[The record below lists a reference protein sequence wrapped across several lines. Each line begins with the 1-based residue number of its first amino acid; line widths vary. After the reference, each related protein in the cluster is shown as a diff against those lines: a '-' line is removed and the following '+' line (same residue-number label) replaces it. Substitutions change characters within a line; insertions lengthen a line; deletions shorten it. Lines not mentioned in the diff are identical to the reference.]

1 MQHHLVAAAQKL
13 RRQLTPHEI
22 KPWRLLRDRRCGG
35 QKFRRQVPIG
45 PFIAD
50 FCCLEKKIVLELD
63 GSGHVDP
70 KAAADDQRRDE
81 YFRNQG
87 FSVLRFWNNDID
99 DNLESVYGRI
109 AESLMNHPSPRQ
121 GRASPARGEASGVV

>member
-1 MQHHLVAAAQKL
+1 MQHHLVAAAKNL

-22 KPWRLLRDRRCGG
+22 KLWRLLRDRQCGD

-50 FCCLEKKIVLELD
+50 FCCLEKKLVVELD
-63 GSGHVDP
+63 GGGHADP
-70 KAAADDQRRDE
+70 KASTDDQRRDE

-87 FSVLRFWNNDID
+87 FSVLRFWNNEVD
-99 DNLESVYGRI
+99 DNLESVYEQI
-109 AESLMNHPSPRQ
+109 FETLLNHPSPRQ
-121 GRASPARGEASGVV
+121 GRASPTRGEASGLV